1 MHVALRL
8 TPVAVF
14 LVSLGACQNKGG
26 PLKVDRVEPAQGINA
41 GGDTVQIV
49 GGGFQPGK
57 TGVEVRFGRKK
68 AEQVVISS
76 SDKISV
82 VTPPGDKGPVDVTL
96 SFNDGSS
103 FKIPNGF
110 RYAAPSGGQDV
121 RNAFFSGKKGEEP

>member
-8 TPVAVF
+8 APVAF
-14 LVSLGACQNKGG
+14 LLVSVGACNKGG
-26 PLKVDRVEPAQGINA
+26 PLKVDRVEPAEGVNS
-41 GGDTVQIV
+41 GGDHVQII
-49 GGGFQPGK
+49 GSGFQPGK

-76 SDKISV
+76 SNKIAV
-82 VTPPGDKGPVDVTL
+82 VTPAGDRGPVDVTL
-96 SFNDGSS
+96 SFDDGSS

-121 RNAFFSGKKGEEP
+121 RNAFFTGK